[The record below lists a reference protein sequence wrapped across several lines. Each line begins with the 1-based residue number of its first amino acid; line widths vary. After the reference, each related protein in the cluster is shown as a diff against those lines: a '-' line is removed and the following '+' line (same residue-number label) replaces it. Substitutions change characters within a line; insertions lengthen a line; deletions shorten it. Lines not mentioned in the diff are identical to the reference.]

1 MSLFYAL
8 GPCIFHILVGAAY
21 VAVKVGKY
29 DLPGGSLELLGPQS
43 GPLLAH
49 EPLQLKRLLHEVSA
63 F

>member
-8 GPCIFHILVGAAY
+8 ASCIFHIHMGAVY
-21 VAVKVGKY
+21 VAVKVAECG
-29 DLPGGSLELLGPQS
+29 LPGGFLELLGPQS

-49 EPLQLKRLLHEVSA
+49 EPLKLKGLLHVVSA